1 MQLTQALS
9 DPAVLPRFR
18 RSARRKLGLFCSI
31 VWTLWL
37 ACLSPTR
44 AAELTR
50 STNLGALEF
59 QVAFISKILPYIVWP
74 KESFGSP
81 TAPFVIGLAG
91 RDSFDGLL
99 QKVLSESRV
108 EGRGIEIR
116 IVTEPAAATN
126 CHILYFA
133 PDQLPIWKEWKPAA
147 IGRPLLTI
155 SADETGEFLQQG
167 VLFNL
172 LVSQRKLEINRANS
186 ERTNLKI
193 SSKLFRIARVK

>member
-1 MQLTQALS
+1 MQLTQAFS
-9 DPAVLPRFR
+9 DSAVLPRFR

-31 VWTLWL
+31 VWTFWL

-44 AAELTR
+44 AAE
-50 STNLGALEF
+50 LGALEF

-133 PDQLPIWKEWKPAA
+133 ADQLPTWKEWKPAA

-155 SADETGEFLQQG
+155 SADETGDFLQQG
-167 VLFNL
+167 VIFNL

-193 SSKLFRIARVK
+193 SSKLFRIAKVK